1 MYFEPILLEASLGA
15 VLGCFVLRLALRTS
29 IEWNKLLVKFLALLD
44 ICVWV
49 VDTVLLVLPNMLKR
63 ALVILALTD
72 MYHFVRWRVWNT
84 VPDLT

>member
-1 MYFEPILLEASLGA
+1 MYFEPILLEASLRA
-15 VLGCFVLRLALRTS
+15 VLGCFVLRLALRTGV
-29 IEWNKLLVKFLALLD
+29 EWNELLVELLALLD
-44 ICVWV
+44 IGVRV
-49 VDTVLLVLPNMLKR
+49 VDTVLLVLPNMLQR